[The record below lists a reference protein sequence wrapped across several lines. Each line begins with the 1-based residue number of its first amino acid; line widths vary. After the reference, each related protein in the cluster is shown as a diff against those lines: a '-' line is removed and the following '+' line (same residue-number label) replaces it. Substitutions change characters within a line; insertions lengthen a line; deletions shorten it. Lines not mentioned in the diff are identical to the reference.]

1 MKDAST
7 GAEAALGW
15 KLLSGLGG
23 AGAGAAPLVASTAVA
38 WSPRGRG

>member
-7 GAEAALGW
+7 GVEAALGW

-23 AGAGAAPLVASTAVA
+23 VGAGAAPLVASAAVA
-38 WSPRGRG
+38 RPRRGPG